1 MKTKTI
7 NISLPQIEGVE
18 LKSATVDLEK
28 GVVVAEY
35 RQEDIGKDISEIA
48 VDSESAIDYLLE
60 DTHQPYFITT
70 KKHMPK
76 LEALNQLIILAE
88 AWNSFDGFKP
98 VWGNTNQQKYYPSF
112 QFINGKLEF
121 SCVGVAQF
129 ITNTHVSNFSFKTE
143 KRAEQFGK
151 QFTELFRIVLTN

>member
-1 MKTKTI
+1 MNKKTVK
-7 NISLPQIEGVE
+7 ISLPQIEGVE
-18 LKSATVDLEK
+18 LKSATVDIEK

-35 RQEDIGKDISEIA
+35 GQEDIEKDISEIA
-48 VDSESAIDYLLE
+48 VNFRSAVDYLLE
-60 DTHQPYFITT
+60 DLHQSYFITT

-88 AWNSFDGFKP
+88 AWNSFDEFKP

-129 ITNTHVSNFSFKTE
+129 ITNTHISNFSFKTE

-151 QFTELFRIVLTN
+151 QFIELFRIVLTN

>member
-1 MKTKTI
+1 MKTI
-7 NISLPQIEGVE
+7 NIPLPQIEGVE
-18 LKSATVDLEK
+18 LKSATVDLER

-35 RQEDIGKDISEIA
+35 GEEDIEKDISEIA
-48 VDSESAIDYLLE
+48 AGFRSAIDYLFE
-60 DTHQPYFITT
+60 DLHQFNFITT
-70 KKHMPK
+70 KKHIPK
-76 LEALNQLIILAE
+76 LEAFNKLIILAE

-129 ITNTHVSNFSFKTE
+129 ITNTHISNFSFKTE

-151 QFTELFRIVLTN
+151 QFIELFRIVLTN